1 MQLADHPETHAVW
14 GAMSMTICLVVLLI
28 SVLIGIGTA
37 FLGLMFHH
45 ERRYRESHLEPEP
58 TSGKRGHAKS

>member
-1 MQLADHPETHAVW
+1 
-14 GAMSMTICLVVLLI
+14 MTASNRLI

-58 TSGKRGHAKS
+58 TSGKRAHAKS